1 MIITAQWLVD
11 NFGSFLGGFALLW
24 LTWREA
30 ERKRIDT
37 AIGSLSTRINGIEL
51 SMVRD
56 MPSKED
62 VDKLGERLDQLVA
75 TLTEVRDMV
84 VRQDERSRIHDR
96 E

>member
-1 MIITAQWLVD
+1 MITAQWVVD

-30 ERKRIDT
+30 ERKRLDS
-37 AIGSLSTRINGIEL
+37 AISSLSTRINGIEL

-62 VDKLGERLDQLVA
+62 VEKLGERLDKLVT

-84 VRQDERSRIHDR
+84 VRQDERSKTHDR